1 MLSNETRSRREA
13 FGEDPIR
20 LGVIGLG
27 ARGRALLGRLLKME
41 DIIVPAVCDLYE
53 DRLRLGMESV
63 IAAGREKAEGY
74 KDYQEL
80 LTRDDLDGVIISSS
94 IVSHAQLASAAMK
107 AGKHAGIEVGG
118 AASLEECWELVRTS
132 ESSGKSCMILS
143 NCNYGRNEMALLNM
157 VKKQLFGELIHCQCG
172 YEHDLRRQVVMGEE
186 NKHNR
191 FALYSHRNGDN
202 YPTHGLGPVAKY
214 LNINRG
220 NRFLTLSSI
229 SSKSRGL
236 RDWATRHLGK
246 EHPLAHREFA
256 QGDIVTT
263 MIKCAHGETILL
275 TLDTTLPRPYS
286 RAGRVQGTKGLW
298 MEDNQSLH
306 IEGRSADHTWES
318 FEKYREEY
326 DHPLWKEY
334 VQQGIRGGHD
344 GTDYLCL
351 RAFIESI
358 ARNIAPPIDVY
369 DTASWM
375 AVTVL
380 TEQSIAL
387 GGHPVSFPDFTNG
400 RWIDRNPGPK
410 SKYGLNEIDE
420 SLFENFTK

>member
-1 MLSNETRSRREA
+1 MLKETV
-13 FGEDPIR
+13 R

-27 ARGRALLGRLLKME
+27 ARGRGLLDKLLKME
-41 DIIVPAVCDLYE
+41 DIIVPAVCDLFE
-53 DRLRLGMESV
+53 DRLNLGLKA
-63 IAAGREKAEGY
+63 IAAAGTGQASGY
-74 KDYQEL
+74 SDYREL
-80 LTRDDLDGVIISSS
+80 LARDDLDGVIISSS
-94 IVSHAQLASAAMK
+94 IVSHAQLAIDAMK

-143 NCNYGRNEMALLNM
+143 NCNYARNEMALLHM
-157 VKKQLFGELIHCQCG
+157 VKKGLFGELIHCQCG
-172 YEHDLRRQVVMGEE
+172 YEHDLRKQVVMGEE

-191 FALYSHRNGDN
+191 FALYAHRNGDN
-202 YPTHGLGPVAKY
+202 YPIHGLGPVAKY

-220 NRFLTLSSI
+220 NRFLTVSSI

-236 RDWATRHLGK
+236 RDWAARNLGQ

-263 MIKCAHGETILL
+263 MIKCANGETIML

-286 RAGRVQGTKGLW
+286 RAGRVQGTRGLW
-298 MEDNQSLH
+298 MEDNQSIH
-306 IEGRSADHTWES
+306 IEGISAHEMWES
-318 FEKYREEY
+318 FESYREQY
-326 DHPLWKEY
+326 DHPLWKDY
-334 VQQGIRGGHD
+334 VQLGVQSGHN
-344 GTDYLCL
+344 GTDYLCM

-358 ARNIAPPIDVY
+358 SRNIAPPIDVY

-380 TEQSIAL
+380 SEQSIAL
-387 GGHPVSFPDFTNG
+387 GGQIVSFPDFTNG
-400 RWIDRNPGPK
+400 GWINRHPGPK
-410 SKYGLNEIDE
+410 SKYSLHEIDE
-420 SLFENFTK
+420 SLFECSAT